1 MLLRWFSVLSAI
13 AGIVS
18 AGGSSSP
25 TPVAQVKI
33 GHDTYNYLGLVGHA
47 EFPSDARDQ
56 YGDTAGGWGS
66 GIAADLS
73 KWKKNKDGSYSGII
87 YGVPD
92 RGWNTN
98 GISPLYTR
106 LIRGSVDYTARIHRF
121 SVSFT
126 PYYGSTPV
134 PLGNDQWVWTYL
146 DSLLLKDQNGVLTT
160 G

>member
-1 MLLRWFSVLSAI
+1 MLLHSFLVVSAI
-13 AGIVS
+13 AGTVF

-33 GHDTYNYLGLVGHA
+33 GHDKYNYLGLVGHA
-47 EFPSDARDQ
+47 DFPSDARDQ

-98 GISPLYTR
+98 GISAVYASNYLKARSIIRLESTGSESPLR
-106 LIRGSVDYTARIHRF
+106 RIM
-121 SVSFT
+121 
-126 PYYGSTPV
+126 V
-134 PLGNDQWVWTYL
+134 PRQCR
-146 DSLLLKDQNGVLTT
+146 
-160 G
+160 